1 MDKILERFFNKIKFD
16 DLEERKEFENASFL
30 DVKSDKEKKLVTGII
45 KVHTYLNHSTYVSLF
60 DHIDSFSKDGDFAIS
75 LSFKYE
81 DDIDP
86 DSISNLIHS
95 LFEEYPSGTSFED
108 GSIDSLGKKIYLKYN
123 PGSNNYEV
131 SEEAL
136 SYVQF
141 FKRINCP
148 YSIYTQEML
157 TDDDLDKFKKDRD
170 EKMENERIEHAK
182 YLKEIEEINSS
193 YQPCKLK
200 DINNFRM
207 VIVEGVI
214 FTIDERKTKAGKLL
228 RTIGISDNS
237 DAIYITLFE
246 KKDMP
251 LEEIEKYDV
260 GVKVRVHGK
269 PTIDKYSNKLVIS
282 YDSIEVIDNPILR
295 VDTSEKKRVELH
307 LHTKM
312 SPFDGV
318 SEIDDYIKMA
328 KNFNMDSIAVTD
340 HDGVQAFPQAQ
351 KAGKKAGIKII
362 YGCEFSMINDERK
375 LKNAI
380 YNPSDKDIS
389 KSEFVVF
396 DTETTGLSNRY
407 DDLIEFGAVRYS
419 TSFEILDEI
428 DFFIKTDKKLSEF
441 TLKTSNITYENIESG
456 KDLKEALKMIKEFF
470 KDSILVAH
478 NASFDV
484 DFINEKLKE
493 NDMEP
498 ISNPVLDTLPLARY
512 LYPDLKSYREEA
524 LANYFKLTFS
534 ASEAHRANYD
544 ARHLGEI
551 FSIMLPE
558 LVGKHKIKIHKD
570 IASLEYDEKTI
581 MSLHPFHVVVLAKNQ
596 DGIKDL
602 YKLVSDASI
611 KHLNKQGNPI
621 LLKSILQ
628 NNRKNL
634 LIGSACLNGEVFE
647 KASTK
652 SLDALKE
659 SMNFYDYIEVQP
671 PQVYSYL
678 LNKNQIDDIDE
689 LHSMIKDIIFT
700 AKSLNKT
707 VVATGDCHYVNKED
721 KIFRDVIIATKGL
734 RNTRHPLC
742 MLPKEND
749 SEEVKQKYYKN
760 PIPNPD
766 QEFLSTDEMINA
778 FSFLNDDNL
787 VNEIVI
793 DNTNYIS
800 SMIENNY
807 ACKDGTYPPS
817 LPGSDENLKDLVYKT
832 AHEMYGDPLPE
843 LIEERLDT
851 ELKGIIGGGY
861 SVHYYLSSIIIKWC
875 NDLGYIVGSR
885 GSVGSSLVATM
896 SGITEVN
903 PLPPHYYCKKCHH
916 IEWAN
921 VLEYESGT
929 DLPEKECPNCHI
941 PLTRDGQNIPFA
953 TFLGFKAEK
962 VPDIDLNFPSDFQAN
977 AHAHMREILNA
988 TGNTC
993 YKAGTIQKI
1002 QDKKAYGYAL
1012 GFFETRGIQTSKV
1025 RDAYI
1030 DYLAHGLYGIKAS
1043 TGQHPGGVIVIPKG
1057 MEVTDFTPVQ
1067 YPAGKLDADWETT
1080 HFDFHAI
1087 HDNVLKFDMLAHQDP
1102 VAIKM
1107 MCDLCNIKIS
1117 EMNEKIP
1124 LSDSEALSI
1133 FWSTD
1138 ALHLKENILD
1148 QQNGALGLPEF
1159 GTKIGRNTLIETKA
1173 HCFADLVRISGLS
1186 HGTDVYA
1193 GNARDLIIDEGKSL
1207 RDVIACRDDIMV
1219 RLHEDYGIEYTD
1231 SFQIMEIVRKGNFCK
1246 PAFAEKR
1253 EKYTALMR
1261 EHNVPD
1267 YYIAS
1272 CEKIKYLFPR
1282 GHAVAYVSM
1291 AVRVAYFKVHHPLAY
1306 YATYFTVRA
1315 TQFDILTMEKGLNA
1329 CVRKLDEINQ
1339 KIQTRTNTAKDV
1351 DLVDTFEQSI
1361 EMYDRGIKLDKM
1373 DINTCHYNR
1382 FLINEKDNSLIP
1394 PFKTIDGAGEVM
1406 PEKVY
1411 NERIKNGPYTS
1422 IDNLVSR
1429 TGIGKSLIEKFRQFG
1444 LLDNLKEDDRISL
1457 FDFM

>member
-1 MDKILERFFNKIKFD
+1 MDKILERFFKKINFTD
-16 DLEERKEFENASFL
+16 ETLLREFNDASFL
-30 DVKSDKEKKLVTGII
+30 DVTSIKEKRLVTGTI
-45 KVHTYLNHSTYVSLF
+45 KVHTYLNYNTYLQLLDKV
-60 DHIDSFSKDGDFAIS
+60 DDFSKNGDFAIE

-81 DDIDP
+81 DET
-86 DSISNLIHS
+86 DSSSLSLLVDNLY
-95 LFEEYPSGTSFED
+95 ENGSFIFTE
-108 GSIDSLGKKIYLKYN
+108 GSIDNISKKIYLHYQ
-123 PGSNNYEV
+123 PGSNTYEV
-131 SEEAL
+131 SEEATRIATFL
-136 SYVQF
+136 
-141 FKRINCP
+141 KKINCP
-148 YSIYTQEML
+148 YGIYTQEDL
-157 TDDDLDKFKKDRD
+157 TNEDLNNFKKERD
-170 EKMENERIEHAK
+170 QKILEESKEHAK
-182 YLKEIEEINSS
+182 FLKEQEEINSN
-193 YQPCKLK
+193 YQPCRLK

-214 FTIDERKTKAGKLL
+214 FAFEDRKTKAGKII
-228 RTIGISDNS
+228 RNISISDNS
-237 DAIYITLFE
+237 DAITISLFE
-246 KKDMP
+246 KKEMP
-251 LEEIEKYDV
+251 IEEINKYST
-260 GVKVRVHGK
+260 GVKVRVYGK
-269 PTIDKYSNKLVIS
+269 PNIDKYSNKLVIS

-295 VDTSEKKRVELH
+295 EDTSDKKRVELH

-318 SEIDDYIKMA
+318 SEIEDYVKMA
-328 KNFNMDSIAVTD
+328 KHFNMEAIAITD

-351 KAGKKAGIKII
+351 KAGKKNGVKII
-362 YGCEFSMINDERK
+362 YGCEFSMISDEKK
-375 LKNAI
+375 LTHAI
-380 YNPSDKDIS
+380 YNPSDKDLT

-396 DTETTGLSNRY
+396 DIETTGLSNRY
-407 DDLIEFGAVRYS
+407 DDIIEFGAVRYS
-419 TSFEILDEI
+419 TSFQIIDEI
-428 DFFIKTDKKLSEF
+428 DFFVKTDKKLSEF

-456 KDLKEALKMIKEFF
+456 KDLITALKMIKEFF

-478 NASFDV
+478 NAYFDV

-493 NDMEP
+493 NDLEE
-498 ISNPVLDTLPLARY
+498 IKNPVIDTLPLARY
-512 LYPDLKSYREEA
+512 LYPDLKSYREES
-524 LANYFKLTFS
+524 LANYFKLSFS
-534 ASEAHRANYD
+534 SSEAHRANYD

-551 FSIMLPE
+551 FSIMQPE

-570 IASLEYDEKTI
+570 IQNLEYEDKTI
-581 MSLHPFHVVVLAKNQ
+581 MSLHPYHVVVLAKNQ
-596 DGIKDL
+596 EGIKDL
-602 YKLVSDASI
+602 YELVSDASI

-628 NNRKNL
+628 EKRKNL
-634 LIGSACLNGEVFE
+634 LVGSSCLNGDVFE

-652 SLDALKE
+652 SLDLLKE
-659 SMNFYDYIEVQP
+659 SMEFFDYIEVQP

-678 LNKNQIDDIDE
+678 INKGQIDDEDE
-689 LHSMIKDIIFT
+689 LHSIIKDIIAC
-700 AKSLNKT
+700 AKSLNKI
-707 VVATGDCHYVNKED
+707 VVATGDCHYVNRED

-749 SEEVKQKYYKN
+749 SEEVKRKYYKN
-760 PIPNPD
+760 PTPNPD
-766 QEFLSTDEMINA
+766 QEFLSTDEMLSA
-778 FSFLNDDNL
+778 FSFLNDDKL
-787 VNEIVI
+787 VEEIVI
-793 DNTNYIS
+793 TNTNQIS
-800 SMIENNY
+800 SMIENCQ

-832 AHEMYGDPLPE
+832 AKEMYGDPLPD
-843 LIEERLDT
+843 LIEERLET

-875 NDLGYIVGSR
+875 NDNGYIVGSR

-916 IEWAN
+916 IEWAD
-921 VLEYESGT
+921 VLQYESGI
-929 DLPEKECPNCHI
+929 DLPEKMCPNCHT
-941 PLTRDGQNIPFA
+941 PLIRDGQNIPFA

-962 VPDIDLNFPSDFQAN
+962 VPDIDLNFPSDFQAT
-977 AHAHMREILNA
+977 AHAHMREILNK

-993 YKAGTIQKI
+993 YKAGTIQTIK
-1002 QDKKAYGYAL
+1002 DKKAYGYAL
-1012 GFFETRGIQTSKV
+1012 GFFETRGVQTSKI

-1043 TGQHPGGVIVIPKG
+1043 TGQHPGGIIVIPKG
-1057 MEVTDFTPVQ
+1057 MSVTDFTPVQ

-1107 MCDLCNIKIS
+1107 MCDFCNIKIS

-1124 LSDSEALSI
+1124 LYDEKALSI

-1138 ALHLKENILD
+1138 ALNLKENIL
-1148 QQNGALGLPEF
+1148 QEKCGALGIPEF
-1159 GTKIGRNTLIETKA
+1159 GTRIGRNTLLETNA

-1231 SFQIMEIVRKGNFCK
+1231 SFQIMEIVRKGNFCQ

-1253 EKYTALMR
+1253 EKYTKLMV
-1261 EHNVPD
+1261 EHHVPD

-1306 YATYFTVRA
+1306 YATYFSVRA
-1315 TQFDILTMEKGLNA
+1315 TAFDIETMEKGLNA
-1329 CVRKLDEINQ
+1329 CVKKLDEINT
-1339 KIQTRTNTAKDV
+1339 KIQNRINSAKDEA
-1351 DLVDTFEQSI
+1351 LVDTFEQSI
-1361 EMYDRGIKLDKM
+1361 EMFDRGISFAKM
-1373 DINTCHYNR
+1373 DINNCHYNK
-1382 FLINEKDNSLIP
+1382 FLIDEKTNSIIP
-1394 PFKTIDGAGEVM
+1394 SFNVIDGAGEVM
-1406 PEKVY
+1406 PEKIY
-1411 NERIKNGPYTS
+1411 TERIKNGAYTS
-1422 IDNLVSR
+1422 IENLVSR
-1429 TGIGKSLIEKFRQFG
+1429 TGIGKSLIEKFKQYG